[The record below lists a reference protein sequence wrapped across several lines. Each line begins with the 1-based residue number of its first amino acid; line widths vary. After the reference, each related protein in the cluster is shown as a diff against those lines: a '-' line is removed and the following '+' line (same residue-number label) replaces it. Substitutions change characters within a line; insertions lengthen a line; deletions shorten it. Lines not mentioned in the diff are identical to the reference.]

1 MRSPAAARALG
12 RFQYLAV
19 EGPIGVGKTSLTRR
33 LADAVGAEVMLEQP
47 ANNPFLERFYRDS
60 ARYALAAQLSF
71 SLARIAEVADIS
83 RRDLQSKPLFTDF
96 LPEKDALF
104 AKLTLADDE
113 FALYRQIAAQIER
126 PNRAPDLVIHL
137 QASPETLYSRIQ
149 KRAIPMEQQ
158 ISDAYLRAL
167 CDIYGEFFYH
177 YAAAPVLTVDTEQ
190 FDPAHN
196 DNDFALLIERI
207 DQMRGRKEV
216 FVKGA
221 RP

>member
-1 MRSPAAARALG
+1 MRSPVLG
-12 RFQYLAV
+12 RFRYLAV
-19 EGPIGVGKTSLTRR
+19 EGPIGVGKTSLAQR
-33 LADAVGAEVMLEQP
+33 LADAAGADIMLEQP
-47 ANNPFLERFYRDS
+47 ALNPFLERFYRDS
-60 ARYALAAQLSF
+60 ARYALPAQLSF
-71 SLARIAEVADIS
+71 CLRRVDEAMEIARCEIDG
-83 RRDLQSKPLFTDF
+83 KPIITDF
-96 LPEKDALF
+96 LPEKDGLF
-104 AKLTLADDE
+104 ARLTLSADELD
-113 FALYRQIAAQIER
+113 LYRKLVAHVER
-126 PNRAPDLVIHL
+126 AHRAPDLVIHL
-137 QASPETLYSRIQ
+137 QASPETLYARIQ

-158 ISDAYLRAL
+158 IPDTYLRAL

-196 DNDFALLIERI
+196 DSDFTLLVERI

>member
-1 MRSPAAARALG
+1 MRSPVLG
-12 RFQYLAV
+12 RFRYLAV

-33 LADAVGAEVMLEQP
+33 LADAAGADVMLEQP
-47 ANNPFLERFYRDS
+47 ATNPFLERFYRDS
-60 ARYALAAQLSF
+60 ARYALPAQLSF
-71 SLARIAEVADIS
+71 CLQRVAETAEIA
-83 RRDLQSKPLFTDF
+83 RRDMEAKPLFADF
-96 LPEKDALF
+96 LPEKDGLF
-104 AKLTLADDE
+104 GRLTLPDDE
-113 FALYRQIAAQIER
+113 LSLYRRIAEHIER
-126 PNRAPDLVIHL
+126 SHRAPDLVIHL
-137 QASPETLYSRIQ
+137 QASPETLFSRIQ

-196 DNDFALLIERI
+196 DNDFALLVERI